1 MYLCPFF
8 LQQYWGHPTQ
18 QYRFV
23 PVSEFV
29 HAYQKTDT
37 ARRMQDVLDMP
48 YDKAA
53 SPEGALVNLVALL
66 LSALHCAR
74 VCYAHC

>member
-1 MYLCPFF
+1 M
-8 LQQYWGHPTQ
+8 
-18 QYRFV
+18 

-53 SPEGALVNLVALL
+53 SPEGALVSFFVPSIMHRKRLCDMYTVEVRWLFR
-66 LSALHCAR
+66 SEH
-74 VCYAHC
+74 